1 MWTRTLVTSCVSF
14 GPYEDKPKAILET
27 QLLVFLFLWL
37 LDLFTI
43 VVQRPLVIGTPGYA
57 KGKRKM
63 AYPVWRVPI
72 WSLMNYFHFLLFFL
86 SFSFWSQLKQRINSW
101 AQRKRK
107 LIEKDKKIALL
118 HMVLHDR
125 LQKNLTGAPLMKESN
140 PNWKRRNISLGPVKI
155 IKAQTIS
162 SSSLADESLGTHY
175 SGQAGKRL

>member
-107 LIEKDKKIALL
+107 LIEKDKKIAFPFHTAGVSINLCRPDDGKEI
-118 HMVLHDR
+118 VTQRSVAGDR
-125 LQKNLTGAPLMKESN
+125 SRPRQDRHWPLCD
-140 PNWKRRNISLGPVKI
+140 W
-155 IKAQTIS
+155 S
-162 SSSLADESLGTHY
+162 SIR
-175 SGQAGKRL
+175 KF